1 MSEFIKDYFD
11 YMRNKILLERKL
23 KEEHRNL
30 GRKLFFVHELCE
42 CSYKKIMREKFPDLE
57 LALIYNP
64 RFVVGLIIENEIR
77 QRISGSKVT
86 KVVSIKGL
94 NNEDIVISGEP
105 DIITENKIIEV
116 KYQTVI
122 QDLPLKHHVLQLE
135 LYLWLFGYDN
145 GTLLYVSPEG
155 IKSFEVKSRL
165 TNDDVISLI
174 KDEKIPRWEW
184 ECSYCIFNQFC
195 SYSVKKK

>member
-1 MSEFIKDYFD
+1 
-11 YMRNKILLERKL
+11 
-23 KEEHRNL
+23 
-30 GRKLFFVHELCE
+30 
-42 CSYKKIMREKFPDLE
+42 MREKFPDLE

-64 RFVVGLIIENEIR
+64 RFVVGLMIENEIR

-155 IKSFEVKSRL
+155 IKSFEVKNRL
-165 TNDDVISLI
+165 TIDDVVSLI

-195 SYSVKKK
+195 SYAVKKK